1 MKIFLDTANFEEI
14 SDKYVT
20 GLIDGVTTNPTRIK
34 KSGKDPYQVIKSISE
49 SFSEFE
55 SISAEVVSN
64 TCEGMVEQA
73 QPYLQLDNVTI
84 KVPCTVEGLKACRQ
98 LRSIGATVNVTL
110 IFSASQAV
118 LAAKAGATYVSP
130 FVGRLTD
137 NGFDGLEL
145 IKSIRMIYDNCYDTS
160 VPQILAASV
169 RSPEVVAL
177 CYREGADIVTI
188 PSSIFDKMYES
199 VLTREGLDIF
209 QKDWDSINV

>member
-1 MKIFLDTANFEEI
+1 MKIFLDTANVDEI
-14 SDKYVT
+14 SSRYNT
-20 GLIDGVTTNPTRIK
+20 GLIDGVTTNPTLIK
-34 KSGKDPYQVIKSISE
+34 KSGKDPYEVIKTISE

-55 SISAEVVSN
+55 SISAEVVSD
-64 TCEGMVEQA
+64 TASGMVEQA
-73 QPYLQLDNVTI
+73 EPFMRLNNVTI
-84 KVPCTVEGLKACRQ
+84 KVPCTVEGLIACRKLRQ
-98 LRSIGATVNVTL
+98 LGATVNVTL

-118 LAAKAGATYVSP
+118 LAAKAGATYISP

-145 IKSIRMIYDNCYDTS
+145 IKNIRMIYDNSYDNP

-169 RSPEVVAL
+169 RSPEVVSL

-188 PSSIFDKMYES
+188 PSNVFDRMYES
-199 VLTREGLDIF
+199 VLTREGLAIF